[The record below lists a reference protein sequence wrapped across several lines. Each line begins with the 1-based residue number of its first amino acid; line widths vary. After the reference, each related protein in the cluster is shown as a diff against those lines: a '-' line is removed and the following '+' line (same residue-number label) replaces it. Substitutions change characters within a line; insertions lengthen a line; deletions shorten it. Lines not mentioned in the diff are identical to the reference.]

1 MTKTTRTMTADR
13 KALVTEVISV
23 AREML
28 IGRLGRTA
36 SNEEIV
42 RFVPVAY
49 AKDAAV
55 LLG

>member
-13 KALVTEVISV
+13 KALVSEVISV

-28 IGRLGRTA
+28 IGRLGRAA
-36 SNEEIV
+36 SNEEII

-49 AKDAAV
+49 TKDAAV